1 MLLPTSGPVSAG
13 DAEQVVRAAQLG
25 DPRSFTLLFELHY
38 AGMLAVAHRILGTR
52 PDAEDACQD
61 AAITAFCR
69 IGELRDPSA
78 LRPWLHA
85 IVRNN
90 CRKLLRSHR
99 PVPVGVA
106 GENLLASELD
116 DPAARIDSSAMRDWI
131 WHGLHQLSPAAQT
144 VALLRYFTENNS
156 YEQIAHLC
164 GVPIGTVRSR
174 LSEARRQLADVLP
187 RLHEERHDETTS
199 LQAERR
205 EEAATVLTAVSDG
218 APMHKAA
225 GRWAEDLTFCWPS
238 GKRTIGREPVFAAMR
253 RDYDS
258 GVAHQITGV
267 VAGAGITIWENAFI
281 NPPEDPFHC
290 PPGGTWLLRE
300 KKGLVCEVRLL
311 HTPRPLRPEITPPAN
326 RTSDRRTR
334 SWRV

>member
-1 MLLPTSGPVSAG
+1 MSAG
-13 DAEQVVRAAQLG
+13 DAEQVIRAAQLG
-25 DPRSFTLLFELHY
+25 DPHSFRLLFELHY
-38 AGMLAVAHRILGTR
+38 AGMLAVAHRILGAG

-78 LRPWLHA
+78 VRPWLHA

-106 GENLLASELD
+106 GENLLASERD
-116 DPAARIDSSAMRDWI
+116 DPAARIDRSAVRDWI
-131 WHGLHQLSPAAQT
+131 WHGLHRLSPAAQT

-156 YEQIAHLC
+156 YEQIAELC

-205 EEAATVLTAVSDG
+205 EEATTILSAVSNG
-218 APMHKAA
+218 APMHKATA
-225 GRWAEDLTFCWPS
+225 RWAEDLTFYWPS
-238 GKRTIGREPVFAAMR
+238 GERTIGREPVFAAMR

-281 NPPEDPFHC
+281 NPPEDPYHC

-311 HTPRPLRPEITPPAN
+311 HTPRPTHPVITSPAN
-326 RTSDRRTR
+326 RTSGRHTR
-334 SWRV
+334 SWKV